1 MPPPRTAEQP
11 AAMENKTSESS
22 GNSAAQVPATP
33 VSQSNVASLQPK
45 ELPLATANQQ
55 VTTPSRDISAAQN
68 VSTTPA
74 PKGAAFTGEPKT
86 LDVASAIKKIVS
98 PGTGITASSASAKT
112 DAPAALVVEHLS
124 PTIDA

>member
-1 MPPPRTAEQP
+1 MPATKAAEQSV
-11 AAMENKTSESS
+11 AIENKASESC
-22 GNSAAQVPATP
+22 GNAVAQVPATP

-68 VSTTPA
+68 VSPPPA
-74 PKGAAFTGEPKT
+74 PKGAAFTGAPKT

-112 DAPAALVVEHLS
+112 DALTALVV
-124 PTIDA
+124 